1 MKKIFN
7 RIKEIL
13 IKFNKFMECLGEG
26 AGYALKR

>member
-1 MKKIFN
+1 MKKLFKT
-7 RIKEIL
+7 IKIKL